1 VQAQKIPLW
10 AASLKARKAQP
21 TEDAMT
27 PANYFPVDAT
37 PAQQALFYQHMAMV
51 QKDELLGALLA
62 LFLGTFGAH
71 RFYLEETTAGVLYL
85 LFFWT
90 GIPTLLGIIECFF
103 MPGRVRAWNLAH
115 AMQLSAWVRGQPPS
129 PAVYR

>member
-1 VQAQKIPLW
+1 
-10 AASLKARKAQP
+10 
-21 TEDAMT
+21 MT
-27 PANYFPVDAT
+27 PANYYPADAS

-71 RFYLEETTAGVLYL
+71 RFYLGETTAGILYI
-85 LFFWT
+85 LFCWT

-103 MPGRVRAWNLAH
+103 MPSRVRTWNLNH
-115 AMQLSAWVRGQPPS
+115 AMQISAWVRGQMPS
-129 PAVYR
+129 PAVYKY